1 MPIKRTTT
9 YICDCCGKE
18 INHRKERYEVLVAE
32 LHNYYWDSDMQDF
45 VYCES
50 CIQHM
55 WKAIRAIPRVK
66 EAMERVEADGKDD

>member
-18 INHRKERYEVLVAE
+18 INHHKERYEVLVVE
-32 LHNYYWDSDMQDF
+32 PHNYHWDSDTYF

-50 CIQHM
+50 CVQHM
-55 WKAIRAIPRVK
+55 WKAIRAIPQVK
-66 EAMERVEADGKDD
+66 EAVERAEADGKDD